1 MMAMTTY
8 RPSNLL
14 GQLQRE
20 MGGLFENPLATA
32 NFGSEEWSPAV
43 DIKETDQAF
52 VIHADLPGVKA
63 DDIEVIME
71 EGVLTIKG
79 ERESTKE
86 EEKESY
92 KRVERFK
99 GSFMRRFTLPDIA
112 DSSNVSAKTK
122 EGVLELV
129 IPKVEKAKPQKISVQ
144 NESE

>member
-1 MMAMTTY
+1 MAITAY
-8 RPSNLL
+8 RPLNLL
-14 GQLQRE
+14 DQLQRE
-20 MGGLFENPLATA
+20 MGGFFESPVVTA
-32 NFGSEEWSPAV
+32 NFGTEEWSPAV
-43 DIKETDQAF
+43 DIKETDEAF

-63 DDIEVIME
+63 EDIEVTME

-79 ERESTKE
+79 ERESSRVD
-86 EEKESY
+86 EKEDY
-92 KRVERFK
+92 KRVERFS

-144 NESE
+144 CESE